1 MQVFYS
7 AYAESQE
14 VKTADA
20 MVRAILETHWPQ
32 MFGLGG
38 ICVLGVCMDAGVLTL
53 TTALVEPSTPR
64 EATLAKIIR
73 DTQTACDALGVLLR
87 VEFSG

>member
-1 MQVFYS
+1 MQVFES
-7 AYAESQE
+7 AYASSQE

-38 ICVLGVCMDAGVLTL
+38 NCVLGACMDVNVLTL
-53 TTALVEPSTPR
+53 ATALVEPSTPR
-64 EATLAKIIR
+64 EATLAKIVR
-73 DTQTACDALGVLLR
+73 ETQIACDALGVPLH
-87 VEFSG
+87 VEFNA